1 MNAIDSGGVKYGER
15 PCRGLRVTPGSQRP
29 PSEGGRT
36 TSRGVGSDNSRSAV
50 CHGSIRAFTH
60 GSLRAKHGQA
70 AEGGQIS
77 VHINISRDMFAAST
91 DFS

>member
-15 PCRGLRVTPGSQRP
+15 LCRGFRVTPGSQRP

-36 TSRGVGSDNSRSAV
+36 TTRGVGSDNSRSAV
-50 CHGSIRAFTH
+50 CHGSIRAITH

-70 AEGGQIS
+70 AEDGQIS
-77 VHINISRDMFAAST
+77 CLINISHDMPVASP
-91 DFS
+91 DFP